1 MSSKNT
7 ITKIITMYGASILA
21 IVLGFL
27 VSIFNSRILGAESFG
42 DYKFIQ
48 TVGTLIASLIS
59 VGFFVSLTRLLA
71 INKEKIKET
80 KFVGLF
86 VLIFGI
92 VSVIGMAIMLGFS
105 FLEPYFFGHGLDS
118 KFRIFFFI
126 IPAILGLIALKEI
139 LKGMHRI
146 YALSI
151 ISFVPALC
159 YLAIIFPMS
168 KVMEI
173 NLGQVLLVFYGVG
186 TIVVAFYIIRLKP
199 NFSFKK
205 SIVNE
210 LMVENKLN
218 GKPIYYG
225 SIAGVAT
232 QHIAGI
238 SISYFM
244 DNIQVGFFMLAM
256 TICKPILMIP
266 SVIGTVYFKQFATIK
281 KIPKKVFVFS
291 ILGTLAALLVFY
303 VLIEKVVVTFYS
315 EEYLA
320 VSAIAQVLILAFI
333 FHGLGDLFNRFLG
346 AKGKGKLLRNAAYA
360 VGIVNVIGYTV
371 FVKMFD
377 LNGAI
382 ITKILASGTYML
394 VMAFYYFNYVKK
406 NKNEELV

>member
-1 MSSKNT
+1 MATKNT
-7 ITKIITMYGASILA
+7 ITKIATMYGASILA
-21 IVLGFL
+21 VVLGFL
-27 VSIFNSRILGAESFG
+27 VSIFNSRILGPEQFG

-59 VGFFVSLTRLLA
+59 VGFFISLTRLLA
-71 INKEKIKET
+71 INKEKIKEA

-86 VLIFGI
+86 VIIFGI
-92 VSVIGMAIMLGFS
+92 VSVIGMVLMLAFS
-105 FLEPYFFGHGLDS
+105 VIEPIFFDHGLDS

-126 IPAILGLIALKEI
+126 IPAILGVLALKEV

-151 ISFVPALC
+151 LSFIPALL
-159 YLAIIFPMS
+159 YLAIIFPLS
-168 KVMEI
+168 KVMEV
-173 NLGQVLLVFYGVG
+173 NLEQVLLVFYGVG
-186 TIVVAFYIIRLKP
+186 TAIVAFYIIRLKP

-205 SIVNE
+205 SIVKE
-210 LMVENKLN
+210 LMIENKQN

-281 KIPKKVFVFS
+281 TIPKKAFVFS
-291 ILGTLAALLVFY
+291 ILSTLIALLVFY
-303 VLIEKVVVTFYS
+303 FLIEMVVVTFYS
-315 EEYLA
+315 EEYLE
-320 VSAIAQVLILAFI
+320 VSGIAKILILGFI

-346 AKGKGKLLRNAAYA
+346 AKGKGKLLRNAAYI
-360 VGIVNVIGYTV
+360 VGIVNVLGYTIL
-371 FVKMFD
+371 VKYFD

-382 ITKILASGTYML
+382 LTKILASGLYMI
-394 VMAFYYFNYVKK
+394 VMCFYYLRFVKN
-406 NKNEELV
+406 NKNEVVS

>member
-1 MSSKNT
+1 MAAKNT
-7 ITKIITMYGASILA
+7 ITKIATMYGASILA
-21 IVLGFL
+21 VVLGFL
-27 VSIFNSRILGAESFG
+27 VSIFNSRILGPEQFG

-59 VGFFVSLTRLLA
+59 VGFFISLTRLLA
-71 INKEKIKET
+71 INKEKIKEA

-86 VLIFGI
+86 VIIFGI
-92 VSVIGMAIMLGFS
+92 VSVIGMVLMLAFS
-105 FLEPYFFGHGLDS
+105 LIEPIFFDHGLDS

-126 IPAILGLIALKEI
+126 IPAILGVIALKEV

-151 ISFVPALC
+151 LSFIPALL
-159 YLAIIFPMS
+159 YLAIIFPLS
-168 KVMEI
+168 KVMEV
-173 NLGQVLLVFYGVG
+173 NLEQVLLVFYGIG
-186 TIVVAFYIIRLKP
+186 TAIVAFYIIRLKP

-205 SIVNE
+205 SIVKE
-210 LMVENKLN
+210 LMIENQQN

-281 KIPKKVFVFS
+281 AIPKKAFIFS
-291 ILGTLAALLVFY
+291 ILSTLIALLVFY
-303 VLIEKVVVTFYS
+303 FLIEMVVVTFYS
-315 EEYLA
+315 EEYLE
-320 VSAIAQVLILAFI
+320 VSGIAKILILGFI

-346 AKGKGKLLRNAAYA
+346 AKGKGKLLRNAAYI
-360 VGIVNVIGYTV
+360 VGIVNVLGYTIL
-371 FVKMFD
+371 VKYFD

-382 ITKILASGTYML
+382 LTKILASGLYMI
-394 VMAFYYFNYVKK
+394 VMCFYYLRFVKN
-406 NKNEELV
+406 NKNEVVS